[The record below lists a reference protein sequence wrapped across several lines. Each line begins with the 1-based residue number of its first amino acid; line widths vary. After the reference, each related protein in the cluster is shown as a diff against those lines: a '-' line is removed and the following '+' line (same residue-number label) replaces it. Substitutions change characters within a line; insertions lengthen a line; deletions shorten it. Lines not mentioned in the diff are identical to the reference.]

1 MYLVCS
7 SCHCRTP
14 LKTSKRLGGKGGGAH
29 EVNRRSVLSSH
40 QWGLAGL
47 TKFCAG
53 MELPPPVSKKA
64 YNQHMK
70 QIEKIAVDNAETLM
84 CKAAERLRNLVSN
97 ENADDMVDIDGHAV
111 AKVAV
116 TIDGTWQKRGH
127 SSKIGVIFAVSVS

>member
-1 MYLVCS
+1 M
-7 SCHCRTP
+7 
-14 LKTSKRLGGKGGGAH
+14 KKK
-29 EVNRRSVLSSH
+29 VNRRSVLSSH
-40 QWGLAGL
+40 QWGIAGL

-53 MELPPPVSKKA
+53 MKLPPVSKKA

-70 QIEKIAVDNAETLM
+70 QIEKIAVENAETLM

-116 TIDGTWQKRGH
+116 TIDGPWQKKR
-127 SSKIGVIFAVSVS
+127 AQL

>member
-1 MYLVCS
+1 M
-7 SCHCRTP
+7 
-14 LKTSKRLGGKGGGAH
+14 KTSKRLGGKGGGAH

-97 ENADDMVDIDGHAV
+97 ENADDMADIDGHAV